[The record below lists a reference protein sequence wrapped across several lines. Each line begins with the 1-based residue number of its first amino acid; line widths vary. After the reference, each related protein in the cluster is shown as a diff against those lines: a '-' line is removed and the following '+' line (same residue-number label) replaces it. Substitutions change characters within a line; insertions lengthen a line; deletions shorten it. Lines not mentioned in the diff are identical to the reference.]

1 MPMDDIQFSERG
13 WEDFSYWM
21 DVDRKTMNRIM
32 KIIADIRR
40 NGYQGIGKPEPLS
53 GNLSGY
59 WSRRIDEK
67 NRIVYRLEG
76 NIVKIIQCGSHYRE
90 K

>member
-1 MPMDDIQFSERG
+1 MDNLQFSENA
-13 WEDFSYWM
+13 WSDFSYWLNQ
-21 DVDRKTMNRIM
+21 DKRVLNRIM
-32 KIIADIRR
+32 KLFADIQR

-53 GNLSGY
+53 GDLSGY

-67 NRIVYRLEG
+67 NRIVYRIE
-76 NIVKIIQCGSHYRE
+76 NDIVYIIQCGSHYHD

>member
-1 MPMDDIQFSERG
+1 MDKLQFTEHA
-13 WEDFSYWM
+13 WEDFSYWLTQ
-21 DVDRKTMNRIM
+21 DKRTLNRIL
-32 KIIADIRR
+32 KLISDIQR

-53 GNLSGY
+53 NDLSGY

-67 NRIVYRLEG
+67 NRIVYRIEDDV
-76 NIVKIIQCGSHYRE
+76 IHIIQCGSHYLD